1 MFIHTHFMYIF
12 VLHILLMETDRYK
25 LLVDNESSKIHT
37 NYEQLFKNKLS
48 NIKVT
53 ITSNVILTV

>member
-1 MFIHTHFMYIF
+1 MFIHIHFMYIF

-48 NIKVT
+48 NMKIT

>member
-48 NIKVT
+48 NMKIT

>member
-1 MFIHTHFMYIF
+1 MYIF

-48 NIKVT
+48 NMKIT

>member
-1 MFIHTHFMYIF
+1 MFIHIHFMYIF

>member
-1 MFIHTHFMYIF
+1 MFIRIHFMYIF
-12 VLHILLMETDRYK
+12 VLQIPVMEIDRYK
-25 LLVDNESSKIHT
+25 LLIGDESSKIQT

-48 NIKVT
+48 NTRVT

>member
-1 MFIHTHFMYIF
+1 MYIF
-12 VLHILLMETDRYK
+12 VLQIPLMETDRYK
-25 LLVDNESSKIHT
+25 SLIGDESSKIQT

-48 NIKVT
+48 NMKVT

>member
-1 MFIHTHFMYIF
+1 MFIHIHFMYIF

-48 NIKVT
+48 NIKIT

>member
-1 MFIHTHFMYIF
+1 MFIHIHFMYIF
-12 VLHILLMETDRYK
+12 VLQIPLMETDRYK
-25 LLVDNESSKIHT
+25 SLIGDESSKIQT

-48 NIKVT
+48 NMKVT

>member
-12 VLHILLMETDRYK
+12 VSHILLMETDRYK
-25 LLVDNESSKIHT
+25 LLVDNGSSKIHT

>member
-1 MFIHTHFMYIF
+1 MYIF
-12 VLHILLMETDRYK
+12 VSHILLMETDRYK

-48 NIKVT
+48 NMKIT